1 MRNIVNKKNV
11 SKDRF
16 KVLFKG
22 IPIPTYS
29 WQKIDENLILVD
41 YNDAA
46 DKLTK
51 GMIENYVGKKASEMY
66 KD

>member
-1 MRNIVNKKNV
+1 MSNIPNQKKV

-16 KVLFKG
+16 KILFKG
-22 IPIPTYS
+22 IPIPTYL
-29 WQKIDENLILVD
+29 WQKINEDLILVD

-51 GMIENYVGKKASEMY
+51 GMMKNYIGKT
-66 KD
+66 D